1 MDKQIEIAEEIHKR
15 VQDRKAAFGRSIKTK
30 VAIMV
35 AIAIICATVFNLVI
49 TLPYITE
56 TISTQNKN
64 YMYDV
69 TNASGLTVE
78 NMLAL
83 EDEDEA
89 LSYKALASVFDGVGI
104 EGVESSYAYVVAGD
118 GEMLYHP
125 TKDKVGQSVEN
136 EVVLGIVADIKNGV
150 PRGGDSAVIEYE
162 FKGVTKYASYYITDD
177 MNAII
182 LITAD
187 KDEIMETSATV
198 RNRCIIAGVA
208 ATVIFTVL
216 GYLFLMYVLKP
227 ITSISKIIGKMADL
241 DFTEDSQEKAL
252 LKKKDETGVMANAVS
267 ELRKELIEVINN
279 IKTQS
284 NELYAASEQLDTDA
298 KDTTVT
304 MEQVETA
311 VGDIALGATNQA
323 TETQSAT
330 EDIIVM
336 GHMIEE
342 TSGEVSTLK
351 VTADGMKQ
359 ISSEAQALLNELM
372 KENERTRV
380 SIDEVYRQTNTTNE
394 SALKIKEATAII
406 TSIAEETNLLSLNA
420 SIEAARAGEQGRGF
434 AVVASQIQ
442 KLAEQSSESAQ
453 KIEDITT
460 ELIEDSSVAVE
471 TMQIVKDNMDVQ
483 STKMVQTDKIFETFN
498 TGVISSIEGVDNIAQ
513 KTDKLDK
520 SRVSVV
526 DLVQNLS
533 AIAQENAA
541 SSEESSASVT
551 QVSEIVS
558 DISENAN
565 KLKDI
570 AIKLEQSV
578 NVFKL

>member
-1 MDKQIEIAEEIHKR
+1 MDKEMEKENTPGNGVMQKK
-15 VQDRKAAFGRSIKTK
+15 VAFTHSIKMK
-30 VAIMV
+30 VAMMV
-35 AIAIICATVFNLVI
+35 AFAIICSTAFNLIIILPKI
-49 TLPYITE
+49 TNVLE
-56 TISTQNKN
+56 TQNKN
-64 YMYDV
+64 YMYD
-69 TNASGLTVE
+69 TANANGLTVE
-78 NMLAL
+78 SMLSL
-83 EDEDEA
+83 TDKKNNVLKYSV
-89 LSYKALASVFDGVGI
+89 LSSVFSDVGI
-104 EGVESSYAYVVAGD
+104 KGIESSYAYVVAGD
-118 GEMLYHP
+118 GTMLYHP
-125 TKDKVGQSVEN
+125 TKEKVGSPVEN
-136 EVVLGIVADIKNGV
+136 DLVKGIVADIKSGT
-150 PRGGDSAVIEYE
+150 RRDAAVIEYD
-162 FKGVTKYASYYITDD
+162 FNGVTKYAAYYITED
-177 MNAII
+177 MSAII

-187 KDEIMETSATV
+187 KDEIFESMGTI
-198 RNRCIIAGVA
+198 RNICIITGVG
-208 ATVIFTVL
+208 ATVIFTVI
-216 GYLFLMYVLKP
+216 GYILLMFMLKP
-227 ITSISKIIGKMADL
+227 ITMISNIIGKMAGL
-241 DFTEDSQEKAL
+241 DFTENPEAKIL
-252 LKKKDETGVMANAVS
+252 LKKKDETGVMAKAVS
-267 ELRKELIEVINN
+267 GLKSSLIEVINK
-279 IKTQS
+279 IKNQS
-284 NELYAASEQLDTDA
+284 EELYAASEQLNTDA

-342 TSGEVSTLK
+342 TSDEVSSLK

-359 ISSEAQALLNELM
+359 VSGEAQNLLGELM
-372 KENERTRV
+372 QENERTRN
-380 SIDEVYRQTNTTNE
+380 SIEDVYRQTNTTNE

-453 KIEDITT
+453 KIEDITN
-460 ELIEDSSVAVE
+460 ELISDSSVAVK
-471 TMQIVKDNMDVQ
+471 TMQIVKDNMDTQ
-483 STKMVQTDKIFETFN
+483 SIKMVQTEKIFESFN
-498 TGVISSIEGVDNIAQ
+498 TGVISSIEGVDNIAT
-513 KTDKLDK
+513 KTGKLDK
-520 SRVSVV
+520 SRVNVV

-558 DISENAN
+558 DISDNAN

-570 AIKLEQSV
+570 ALKLEESV
-578 NVFKL
+578 QVFKL

>member
-1 MDKQIEIAEEIHKR
+1 MDMEKENTAGNG
-15 VQDRKAAFGRSIKTK
+15 AFQKKVAFTHSIKMK
-30 VAIMV
+30 VALMV
-35 AIAIICATVFNLVI
+35 AFAIICSTAFNLI
-49 TLPYITE
+49 IILPYVTNVIE
-56 TISTQNKN
+56 TQNKN
-64 YMYDV
+64 YMYD
-69 TNASGLTVE
+69 TANANGLTVE
-78 NMLAL
+78 SMLSL
-83 EDEDEA
+83 TDKKEA
-89 LSYKALASVFDGVGI
+89 LSYNVLASVFDGVGI
-104 EGVESSYAYVVAGD
+104 KGIESSYAYVVAGD
-118 GEMLYHP
+118 GNMLYHP

-136 EVVLGIVADIKNGV
+136 DLVKGIVADIKDGK
-150 PRGGDSAVIEYE
+150 RRDSAVIEYE
-162 FKGVTKYASYYITDD
+162 FKGTIKYAAYYITEDLS
-177 MNAII
+177 AVI

-187 KDEIMETSATV
+187 KDEIFETMSTV
-198 RNRCIIAGVA
+198 RNVCIVAGVG
-208 ATVIFTVL
+208 ATVLFTIV
-216 GYLFLMYVLKP
+216 GYILLMFILKP
-227 ITSISKIIGKMADL
+227 ITMISNIIGKMAGL
-241 DFTEDSQEKAL
+241 DFTENPEAKIL
-252 LKKKDETGVMANAVS
+252 LKKKDETGVMAKAVS
-267 ELRKELIEVINN
+267 GLKSSLIEVINK
-279 IKTQS
+279 IKDQS
-284 NELYAASEQLDTDA
+284 DELYAASEQLNTDA

-342 TSGEVSTLK
+342 TSDEVSTLK

-359 ISSEAQALLNELM
+359 VSGEAQGLLGELM
-372 KENERTRV
+372 KENERTRK
-380 SIDEVYRQTNTTNE
+380 SIDDVYRQTNTTNE

-460 ELIEDSSVAVE
+460 ELISDSSVAVK
-471 TMQIVKDNMDVQ
+471 TMQIVKDNMDTQ
-483 STKMVQTDKIFETFN
+483 STKMVQTENIFESFN
-498 TGVISSIEGVDNIAQ
+498 TGVISSIEAVGNIAT
-513 KTDKLDK
+513 KTDKLDA
-520 SRVSVV
+520 SRVNVV

-551 QVSEIVS
+551 QVSEIVA
-558 DISENAN
+558 DISDNAN
-565 KLKDI
+565 RLKDI
-570 AIKLEQSV
+570 AAKLEESV
-578 NVFKL
+578 QVFKL